1 MAPPHAR
8 LGVHQR
14 QSNTGLTQQIGLAEY
29 VFFLMSVVGLLVLR
43 RRDDPRATPR
53 YSTWVGNPVIFSIV
67 SGLLVLRGVL
77 TDPLQGLAIVLVGSL
92 GLGVF
97 YLKARARPFPLVT
110 MV

>member
-1 MAPPHAR
+1 MR
-8 LGVHQR
+8 QR
-14 QSNTGLTQQIGLAEY
+14 KSNTRLTQQIGLAEY
-29 VFFLMSVVGLLVLR
+29 VFFLMSVVGLLILR
-43 RRDDPRATPR
+43 RRDVDPRATPR

-92 GLGVF
+92 GLGMF
-97 YLKARARPFPLVT
+97 YLKARARPFPLMT